1 MMRYREAPTYEI
13 SFMFR
18 RILVPIDGSENSL
31 KALDLAIDLAKH
43 YGSSIVVV
51 HAKPKNM
58 ESRVDPLEKARKRVE
73 KSGAEVSFKILEYDV
88 NESSTVNAI
97 LNEIVEGNYDLVVM
111 GARGLTLSTEISIG
125 SKALAIASNSPVTV
139 IIVR

>member
-1 MMRYREAPTYEI
+1 MRYREAPTYEI